1 MAVACV
7 GSVVYLLHTYPNHI
21 HTMDHSSNVC
31 LALLDLQICQSE
43 LSEFTWKVVVS
54 ESVSPPA
61 NVYSDFI

>member
-1 MAVACV
+1 MAVV

-21 HTMDHSSNVC
+21 HSSDVC

>member
-1 MAVACV
+1 MAV
-7 GSVVYLLHTYPNHI
+7 GSVVSVLVSTYPNHI
-21 HTMDHSSNVC
+21 HSSDVC

-54 ESVSPPA
+54 ESVSPA